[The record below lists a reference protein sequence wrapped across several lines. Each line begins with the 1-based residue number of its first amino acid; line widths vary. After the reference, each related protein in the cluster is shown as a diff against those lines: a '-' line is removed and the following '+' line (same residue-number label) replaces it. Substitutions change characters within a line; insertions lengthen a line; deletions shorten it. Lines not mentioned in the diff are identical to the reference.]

1 MKSKEEKIVKDCTQL
16 MSNIFILK
24 GTNSEKIENH
34 DKKESNIRK
43 KYQRFSSQLD
53 RLLLAS
59 LPI

>member
-1 MKSKEEKIVKDCTQL
+1 MKSREEKIVKDCTQL

-34 DKKESNIRK
+34 DKKREQYK
-43 KYQRFSSQLD
+43 KEISKIFFTVGP
-53 RLLLAS
+53 LLLAS